1 MSDPRLNQVV
11 SHTVEA
17 GARGVYQL
25 PPNYGGALTYK
36 AGYYRI
42 NTTNDI
48 ISEPS
53 AITGQGYFV
62 NAAETLR
69 QGAEIGL
76 SYTKDDFSIY
86 ANYALVD
93 ATYQFSAAFSSPNNP
108 FANATGNIQVN
119 PGDHIP
125 GIPRNLGKAGFEYR
139 VTPRFTIGAD
149 ATIVGS
155 QFFVA
160 DDSNQ
165 NPKLSGYYY
174 INTHAAYALTEHL
187 QLIAIINNITNNH
200 YATYGTFY
208 DTDTSAANV
217 NATLANNTSN
227 ANALTVAQPLSVFG
241 GIKLTF

>member
-1 MSDPRLNQVV
+1 M
-11 SHTVEA
+11 
-17 GARGVYQL
+17 
-25 PPNYGGALTYK
+25 
-36 AGYYRI
+36 
-42 NTTNDI
+42 
-48 ISEPS
+48 
-53 AITGQGYFV
+53 
-62 NAAETLR
+62 
-69 QGAEIGL
+69 
-76 SYTKDDFSIY
+76 
-86 ANYALVD
+86 
-93 ATYQFSAAFSSPNNP
+93 
-108 FANATGNIQVN
+108 
-119 PGDHIP
+119 
-125 GIPRNLGKAGFEYR
+125 
-139 VTPRFTIGAD
+139 TPRFTIGAD